1 MGNKNL
7 SQIKIENYS
16 EKSNDLI
23 ISNLTP
29 DKDKEAVNNEKQNM
43 KLLNKHNKE
52 CKDSGLIE
60 ECLISHCFLRAL
72 EKQARQEII
81 KEMSLFFIKSNVEI
95 FKQGEPAGCFYIL
108 RQGTCEIIVNG
119 EKKEIL
125 QKGNYFGDTAILY
138 GTYREYTVKTSTDC
152 YVWIMEKKNFK
163 KVIEHI
169 LHITYEDNNS
179 NIGKLSL
186 FSVASHDQ
194 KIKLSNNIYRQT
206 HLENKTIFEKGN
218 ISNCI
223 YILKDGN
230 INLKKDG
237 KVIKSLTKGEY
248 FGTLEVIS
256 NSNRITEAVPKEK
269 THLLALPVF
278 YLKSLYGDNYR
289 SVLALSLIKSA
300 FSNNSNLKKLNLK
313 FLDEIFNFIA
323 FRYYEKETE
332 IIKSG
337 EPKNSLIVVP
347 IEGELI
353 EVSTSKTICER
364 NNVLFGKEI
373 YNEETTK
380 TSSAIK
386 CKSYSLLAILKCSDL
401 KQHFKC
407 SLKMLGEKSSFIE
420 QLRKVN
426 LFKNFTNA
434 KLENLS
440 KKIKVEKVPNGKNV
454 ITQGEEGTRFYIVKK
469 GLVDIFVKDK
479 YIRTMNENEYLGER
493 ALFFKEPRSATAKA
507 HGDVEVYYLEK
518 DDFETV
524 IESNLKDYLK
534 DRLYLQDNTVQLN
547 DLVYYMKLGSGSY
560 GNVSLV
566 KSSKNKFFYA
576 IKNIS
581 CKQILYGQLHTNL
594 ELERSIL
601 VKIDHPFIVKLVKT
615 MKDKNYVYFLMDYI
629 KGKELFDVIRD
640 IGLLNKFQT
649 QFYGASIMLA
659 VQYLH
664 ERKFIYR
671 DIKPENI
678 MVLGNGFIKLIDFG
692 TAKAISERTKT
703 IIGTPHYMAPEVIL
717 GEGYSFKVDFWSIAI
732 CMYEFM
738 CGGVP
743 FGENHEE
750 AMDVYLSIINE

>member
-7 SQIKIENYS
+7 SKIKLENFP
-16 EKSNDLI
+16 EKRNDLI
-23 ISNLTP
+23 FSNSNP
-29 DKDKEAVNNEKQNM
+29 EKDKAAANEEKKKM
-43 KLLNKHNKE
+43 KLISKHNKE
-52 CKDSGLIE
+52 MKDSTLIE
-60 ECLISHCFLRAL
+60 ECLISHTFLRAL

-81 KEMSLFFIKSNVEI
+81 KEVSLFFVKANEEI
-95 FKQGEPAGCFYIL
+95 YKQGETPGCFYIL
-108 RQGTCEIIVNG
+108 KSGTCDIIVNG

-125 QKGNYFGDTAILY
+125 QKGNIFGDTDLLY
-138 GTYREYTVKTSTDC
+138 GTERQCTVKASTEC
-152 YVWIMEKKNFK
+152 NVWVMDKKNFK
-163 KVIEHI
+163 KVIEHM
-169 LHITYEDNNS
+169 LHITFEDNNL
-179 NIGKLSL
+179 NAGKIPL
-186 FSVASHDQ
+186 FSTISQDQ
-194 KIKLSNNIYRQT
+194 RTKLINNVYRET
-206 HLENKTIFEKGN
+206 YLENHQIYGKGSA
-218 ISNCI
+218 SNCI
-223 YILKDGN
+223 YVLKDGGIN
-230 INLKKDG
+230 IKKDG
-237 KVIKSLTKGEY
+237 KIITTLAKGDC
-248 FGTLEVIS
+248 FGLMEVIAGT
-256 NSNRITEAVPKEK
+256 NRIFEASAKEK
-269 THLLALPVF
+269 THLLTIPVF
-278 YLKSLYGDNYR
+278 WLNSLYGDNFR
-289 SVLALSLIKSA
+289 SVVALSMIKYA
-300 FSNNSNLKKLNLK
+300 FSNNPSLKKLNLK
-313 FLDEIFNFIA
+313 FLDEMFNFIQ
-323 FRYYEKETE
+323 FKYYEKETV
-332 IIKSG
+332 IMKAG
-337 EPKNSLIVVP
+337 EPKNSLILVC

-353 EVSTSKTICER
+353 ETDSNKTICGR
-364 NNVLFGKEI
+364 NNVLYGKEI
-373 YNEETTK
+373 YEDD
-380 TSSAIK
+380 SSKSSISIK
-386 CKSYSLLAILKCSDL
+386 CKPYSLLAIAKMSDV
-401 KQHFKC
+401 KNHFKC
-407 SLKMLGEKSSFIE
+407 SLKSLGEKSSFIE

-434 KLENLS
+434 KLENLQ
-440 KKIKVEKVPNGKNV
+440 KKIKVEKVANGKNV
-454 ITQGEEGTRFYIVKK
+454 ITQGEEGTRFYIIKK

-524 IESNLKDYLK
+524 IEKNLKDYLK
-534 DRLYLQDNTVQLN
+534 DRLYLQDNTVQLA
-547 DLVYYMKLGSGSY
+547 DLLYYMKLGSGSY

-566 KSSKNKFFYA
+566 KSKKNKFFYA

-581 CKQILYGQLHTNL
+581 CKQILYSQLHANL

-601 VKIDHPFIVKLVKT
+601 LKIDHPFIVKLVKT

-692 TAKAISERTKT
+692 TAKSIKDKTKT

>member
-1 MGNKNL
+1 MGNKSL
-7 SQIKIENYS
+7 PSIKIDHYPEI
-16 EKSNDLI
+16 KNDLV
-23 ISNLTP
+23 ISNSTP
-29 DKDKEAVNNEKQNM
+29 EKDKEAVSNEKQKM
-43 KLLNKHNKE
+43 KLINKHNKE
-52 CKDSGLIE
+52 SKDSNLID
-60 ECLISHCFLRAL
+60 ECLISHSFLRAL

-81 KEMSLFFIKSNVEI
+81 KEVSLYFVKSNVEI

-108 RQGTCEIIVNG
+108 REGTCDIIVNG
-119 EKKEIL
+119 EKKDIIK
-125 QKGNYFGDTAILY
+125 KGNYFGDTALLY
-138 GTYREYTVKTSTDC
+138 GTNRECTVKTSTDC

-163 KVIEHI
+163 KVVEHI
-169 LHITYEDNNS
+169 LHITFEDNTMNM
-179 NIGKLSL
+179 GKLSL
-186 FSVASHDQ
+186 FSILSKDQ
-194 KIKLSNNIYRQT
+194 KIKLANNLFRETQ
-206 HLENKTIFEKGN
+206 LENKIVYTKEN
-218 ISNCI
+218 VSNCI
-223 YILKDGN
+223 YVLKDGGIN
-230 INLKKDG
+230 IKKDD
-237 KVIKSLTKGEY
+237 KIVNTLVKGDH
-248 FGTLEVIS
+248 FGLLEVLG
-256 NSNRITEAVPKEK
+256 NSNRIFEAVPKEK
-269 THLLALPVF
+269 THLISLPV
-278 YLKSLYGDNYR
+278 YWLQSLYGNNFR
-289 SVLALSLIKSA
+289 SVLALAIIKTS
-300 FSNNSNLKKLNLK
+300 FNNNSYLRKLNLK
-313 FLDEIFNFIA
+313 FLDEIFNLIA
-323 FRYYEKETE
+323 FKYYEKEKE

-337 EPKNSLIVVP
+337 DPKNSLIVIT

-353 EVSTSKTICER
+353 EVNSSKTICER

-373 YNEETTK
+373 YEEDISK

-386 CKSYSLLAILKCSDL
+386 CKPYSFIAIIKSSDI

-407 SLKMLGEKSSFIE
+407 SIKMLGEKSSFIE
-420 QLRKVN
+420 QLKQVN

-440 KKIKVEKVPNGKNV
+440 KKIKVEKVPSGKNV
-454 ITQGEEGTRFYIVKK
+454 ITQGEEGTRFYIIKK
-469 GLVDIFVKDK
+469 GKVDIFVKDK

-507 HGDVEVYYLEK
+507 QGEVEVYYLEK
-518 DDFETV
+518 DAFETV
-524 IESNLKDYLK
+524 IEKNLKDYLK
-534 DRLYLQDNTVQLN
+534 DRLYLQDNTVQLS
-547 DLVYYMKLGSGSY
+547 DLSYYMKLGSGSY

-566 KSSKNKFFYA
+566 KSNKNKFFYA

-581 CKQILYGQLHTNL
+581 CKQILYSQLHLNL

-601 VKIDHPFIVKLVKT
+601 LQIDHPFIVKLVKT

-659 VQYLH
+659 VHYLH
-664 ERKFIYR
+664 ERKFVYR

-678 MVLGNGFIKLIDFG
+678 MVLENGFIKLIDFG
-692 TAKAISERTKT
+692 TAKAINDKTKT

-717 GEGYSFKVDFWSIAI
+717 GEGYSFKVDFWSIAV

-750 AMDVYLSIINE
+750 PMDVYLAVINE